1 MVKGG
6 GLPRV
11 KAVTLRTDVAELIRN
26 MIRIRCAV
34 EIGLMTAE
42 AIR

>member
-1 MVKGG
+1 MALQTIMTK
-6 GLPRV
+6 
-11 KAVTLRTDVAELIRN
+11 LIR
-26 MIRIRCAV
+26 RVTWIRCAV